1 MKTLC
6 NFAIHRWGFESRKTI
21 AIFRLA
27 ELISKDAF
35 WGIMTAVLF
44 IGITVACF
52 AILAS
57 Y

>member
-21 AIFRLA
+21 AVFRLA

-35 WGIMTAVLF
+35 WGIVTAALC

>member
-6 NFAIHRWGFESRKTI
+6 NFAINRWGFESRKTI

-35 WGIMTAVLF
+35 WGIMTAALF
-44 IGITVACF
+44 IGFSVAGLV
-52 AILAS
+52 ILAS
-57 Y
+57 F

>member
-21 AIFRLA
+21 AVFRLA
-27 ELISKDAF
+27 ELISQDAF
-35 WGIMTAVLF
+35 WGIMTAALC
-44 IGITVACF
+44 ISIMAACF